1 MRALGP
7 CARKWAFKI
16 HCGVRPKMEVEYY
29 FDGALEAYINCIFV
43 PDLVIYTQYVPSK
56 S

>member
-29 FDGALEAYINCIFV
+29 FDGALVAYINFRLITVSVVSVC
-43 PDLVIYTQYVPSK
+43 
-56 S
+56 